1 MSAYCVFLVREIS
14 DPAKLGEYRQSVV
27 ANVTKYG
34 GTYRV
39 LGGTCD
45 ALEAAAKPIT
55 GVIIEF
61 PTLAAARKWYDSED
75 YAPLKKLRLDA
86 TRCEAFFMEGLPDQA
101 AAR

>member
-45 ALEAAAKPIT
+45 AT
-55 GVIIEF
+55 
-61 PTLAAARKWYDSED
+61 RKT
-75 YAPLKKLRLDA
+75 
-86 TRCEAFFMEGLPDQA
+86 TR
-101 AAR
+101 R